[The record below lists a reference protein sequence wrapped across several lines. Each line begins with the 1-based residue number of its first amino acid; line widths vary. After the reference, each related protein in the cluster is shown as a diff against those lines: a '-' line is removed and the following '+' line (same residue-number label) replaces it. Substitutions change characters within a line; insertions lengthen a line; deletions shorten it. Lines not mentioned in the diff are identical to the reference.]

1 MLVQLIHGF
10 DIGVGFADTCF
21 HLNGKVIVSL
31 QLLGWFNLVGAL
43 DFLQVLQNNTVVQL
57 WYNLFIAPA
66 CEACFHISLVNAAAV
81 VDAVI
86 RSQVGLTCK
95 DVHHG
100 FCGICLKFL
109 VFELKFHL
117 LFSLK
122 SP

>member
-1 MLVQLIHGF
+1 M
-10 DIGVGFADTCF
+10 
-21 HLNGKVIVSL
+21 SL
-31 QLLGWFNLVGAL
+31 QLLGWLNLVGAL

-57 WYNLFIAPA
+57 WYNMFIAPA
-66 CEACFHISLVNAAAV
+66 CEARFHIGLVNAAAV

-86 RSQVGLTCK
+86 CGQVGLTRK
-95 DVHHG
+95 DVHHS

-117 LFSLK
+117 LLSLK

>member
-1 MLVQLIHGF
+1 M
-10 DIGVGFADTCF
+10 
-21 HLNGKVIVSL
+21 
-31 QLLGWFNLVGAL
+31 
-43 DFLQVLQNNTVVQL
+43 
-57 WYNLFIAPA
+57 FIPPA